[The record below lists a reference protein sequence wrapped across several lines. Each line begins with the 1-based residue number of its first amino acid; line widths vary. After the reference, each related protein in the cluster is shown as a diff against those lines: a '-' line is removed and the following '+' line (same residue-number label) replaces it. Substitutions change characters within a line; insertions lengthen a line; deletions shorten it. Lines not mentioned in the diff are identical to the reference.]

1 MSKRPT
7 RPPSSKEDD
16 LLDIWV
22 RTAKEGAKYHLGLV
36 YATQEVSSIQK
47 NILRNTSNWFI
58 GHLNST
64 DETRELRK
72 FYDFAD
78 FEGSILRAQDKGF
91 IRVKTLSNPF
101 VVPVQVERFSIGAT
115 PTPTDPA
122 AAAAAQKAVN
132 VKPVDGSLRCPTKAN
147 TPGTGRSVV
156 RGADAVQQL
165 LKRARVAPPHVDQNN
180 PIPSRAPAP
189 STAAPSFVVGIDG
202 SYDEVPVKNGYPGA
216 NVGYCTGA
224 SVS

>member
-1 MSKRPT
+1 VMRKVFEKNQTKFRHAENP
-7 RPPSSKEDD
+7 PDILIYVEEAHNVLPSSKEDD

-58 GHLNST
+58 GHLNNT

-101 VVPVQVERFSIGAT
+101 VVPVQVERFAIGAT
-115 PTPTDPA
+115 PTPIDPA

-132 VKPVDGSLRCPTKAN
+132 VKPVDGDL
-147 TPGTGRSVV
+147 
-156 RGADAVQQL
+156 
-165 LKRARVAPPHVDQNN
+165 
-180 PIPSRAPAP
+180 
-189 STAAPSFVVGIDG
+189 F
-202 SYDEVPVKNGYPGA
+202 
-216 NVGYCTGA
+216 
-224 SVS
+224 